1 MADLASMGLS
11 QLPPFRPDE
20 EGISSL
26 APRWKRWS
34 DRFDNLMTA
43 LNVTDNARKKA
54 LLLHLA
60 GETVFDIFEG
70 LVVAEIAH
78 DADPAVDNVY
88 TVAKRALD
96 EHFNPKKNIEFERYS
111 FRLAKQNNGESIEAY
126 VVRLRSLAK
135 YCEFAN
141 ADAEIKSHLIQTCKS
156 SRLRRR
162 ALTDAAM
169 TLHAMIDLGRS
180 MEMSERQSKA
190 IEGKPSESQTTSD
203 ESVNR
208 VNRKPFFKNRK
219 PSEPSKSDVC
229 RNCGK
234 AYPHPGGRSGCPAFS
249 TACRS
254 CLKIGH
260 WQKMC
265 RSTGSTVPT
274 QRKPSSYGEPRDKP
288 QASAA
293 GRGRGQGQSRQYVRR
308 VDEAAQ
314 QQESDSDSDD
324 QYVFTVAQPQPR
336 QPTVNTTM
344 QGTKVKFIID
354 SGASVNLID
363 EQTMKRLKQ
372 QPQLQRAKANL
383 YTYGSTT
390 PIDIIGK
397 FQTTIETKHK
407 ICEATVYVAKGNSG
421 ALLSF
426 STASNLGVVKICI
439 NAVDPEKALTI
450 DDVEKMHPELF
461 QGIGKLK
468 DFKVKLH
475 INDDVKPVVQ
485 PHRRVPFH
493 LRKKV
498 EEEIKNLLA
507 QGLIEKA
514 TGPTPFVSPIVTP
527 TKPNQ
532 PDKVRICVDM
542 RLANLAIAR
551 ERHVIPTLQE
561 LKADLNGSI
570 IFSKLDLASG
580 YHQLQLHEDSRYITC
595 FSTHIGL
602 YVYKR
607 LNFGICCASEIFQ
620 NAIAQVLRGLPNVIN
635 ISDDILIYAPSVEI
649 HNATLRAVLK
659 RLAEHGLTLNKQK
672 CELNKREIKFFGH
685 IFSEHGVSVDPAR
698 VEIIRNLEPPTSAGE
713 VRSLMGLVSGDL
725 HVKPHSGPGND

>member
-1 MADLASMGLS
+1 MGLS

-265 RSTGSTVPT
+265 RSSGSTVP
-274 QRKPSSYGEPRDKP
+274 
-288 QASAA
+288 
-293 GRGRGQGQSRQYVRR
+293 
-308 VDEAAQ
+308 
-314 QQESDSDSDD
+314 
-324 QYVFTVAQPQPR
+324 
-336 QPTVNTTM
+336 
-344 QGTKVKFIID
+344 
-354 SGASVNLID
+354 
-363 EQTMKRLKQ
+363 
-372 QPQLQRAKANL
+372 
-383 YTYGSTT
+383 
-390 PIDIIGK
+390 
-397 FQTTIETKHK
+397 
-407 ICEATVYVAKGNSG
+407 
-421 ALLSF
+421 
-426 STASNLGVVKICI
+426 
-439 NAVDPEKALTI
+439 
-450 DDVEKMHPELF
+450 
-461 QGIGKLK
+461 
-468 DFKVKLH
+468 
-475 INDDVKPVVQ
+475 
-485 PHRRVPFH
+485 
-493 LRKKV
+493 
-498 EEEIKNLLA
+498 
-507 QGLIEKA
+507 
-514 TGPTPFVSPIVTP
+514 
-527 TKPNQ
+527 
-532 PDKVRICVDM
+532 
-542 RLANLAIAR
+542 
-551 ERHVIPTLQE
+551 
-561 LKADLNGSI
+561 
-570 IFSKLDLASG
+570 
-580 YHQLQLHEDSRYITC
+580 
-595 FSTHIGL
+595 
-602 YVYKR
+602 
-607 LNFGICCASEIFQ
+607 
-620 NAIAQVLRGLPNVIN
+620 
-635 ISDDILIYAPSVEI
+635 
-649 HNATLRAVLK
+649 
-659 RLAEHGLTLNKQK
+659 
-672 CELNKREIKFFGH
+672 
-685 IFSEHGVSVDPAR
+685 
-698 VEIIRNLEPPTSAGE
+698 
-713 VRSLMGLVSGDL
+713 
-725 HVKPHSGPGND
+725 